1 MNSADQLNN
10 IKKSKKYDCKTCSFS
25 CNKNNEWTRHLVTRK
40 HINLSS
46 ETKSA
51 PVLISFTCKICNKE
65 YKSRHGLGYHIIN
78 CKEKTVELTDSI
90 TTTSAEPLMDA
101 SGVRS
106 MILEFLTEINKQN
119 NELHKQ
125 HNELQV
131 KVMTEMQTQFMEMFQ
146 KIQSPLNT
154 TINHNQNSHNK
165 TTFNMQVFLNEH
177 CKDAMNL
184 KDFVDSI
191 QLTLA
196 DLDSVGER
204 GFVEGISKIITNNLR
219 KTDVHLRPIHCSD
232 VKREVM
238 YVKENN
244 KWEKDSP
251 QNDMIRDCIKKVEH
265 KNIRLLIDYCL
276 VHPDCTEPDS
286 PYNDQY
292 LKLTSTSTSGTDT
305 MLDKII
311 TRIANEVVVEK
322 K

>member
-1 MNSADQLNN
+1 MQKQSSKDYSCSICDFKTSRKFNYNFHLT
-10 IKKSKKYDCKTCSFS
+10 SKKHADNIEKQ
-25 CNKNNEWTRHLVTRK
+25 KQPQPEQ
-40 HINLSS
+40 I
-46 ETKSA
+46 A
-51 PVLISFTCKICNKE
+51 PTLDHQNSTYIRLII
-65 YKSRHGLGYHIIN
+65 
-78 CKEKTVELTDSI
+78 TD
-90 TTTSAEPLMDA
+90 
-101 SGVRS
+101 
-106 MILEFLTEINKQN
+106 
-119 NELHKQ
+119 
-125 HNELQV
+125 
-131 KVMTEMQTQFMEMFQ
+131 VMKEMQTQFMEMFQ
-146 KIQSPLNT
+146 KMQPPLNT

>member
-1 MNSADQLNN
+1 MEKLVQTENNSSPKKVRVTKDFLCSKCSKQFKSRQSLWYHNSKCDKEPLPVVADVKPSG
-10 IKKSKKYDCKTCSFS
+10 IIMDDS
-25 CNKNNEWTRHLVTRK
+25 
-40 HINLSS
+40 NLR
-46 ETKSA
+46 
-51 PVLISFTCKICNKE
+51 VLI
-65 YKSRHGLGYHIIN
+65 LD
-78 CKEKTVELTDSI
+78 V
-90 TTTSAEPLMDA
+90 M
-101 SGVRS
+101 
-106 MILEFLTEINKQN
+106 TEMMKQN

-131 KVMTEMQTQFMEMFQ
+131 KVMTEMQTQFIEMFQ
-146 KIQSPLNT
+146 KMQPPLNT